1 MSEVTLR
8 VSNTA
13 TLTSVASSASSVQ
26 LLAANS
32 QRRGAS
38 IQNTSTSILYV
49 LLGTASATATTS
61 HSVQMAANTYYEIP
75 YGYTGAVQG
84 IWASVNGQANMTELT

>member
-26 LLAANS
+26 LLAANAS
-32 QRRGAS
+32 RRGAS

-49 LLGTASATATTS
+49 LLGTASATATTA

-84 IWASVNGQANMTELT
+84 IWSSANGQANMTELT

>member
-84 IWASVNGQANMTELT
+84 IWASANGQANMTELT

>member
-26 LLAANS
+26 LLAANP

-38 IQNTSTSILYV
+38 IQNTSTAILYV
-49 LLGTASATATTS
+49 RIGGGTADITTG
-61 HSVQMAANTYYEIP
+61 HSVQMASNTYFEIP
-75 YGYTGAVQG
+75 AGYTGAITG
-84 IWASVNGQANMTELT
+84 IWASANGSANMTEYI